1 MRKSKYMFTNKLM
14 SFAAAAL
21 LIGTVAVQG
30 ASAGSGANCPK
41 TSSKCHSKK
50 QCPSAG
56 NHMKTC
62 CIMKSAGMCSNMKNK
77 KAVTIFAPTD
87 AAWEKMPKAKR
98 EALMKN
104 HKQLHKVLAYHIVPR
119 KLTKDDLANM
129 RSAKTEEGEFVMI
142 NNKDGSIS
150 IDGAIIKGEGQ
161 NFKNATIYE
170 IDEVLVPERGK

>member
-1 MRKSKYMFTNKLM
+1 MLTKNLM

-21 LIGTVAVQG
+21 LIGTLSVQA
-30 ASAGSGANCPK
+30 ASAGSGAQC
-41 TSSKCHSKK
+41 SSKSKK
-50 QCPSAG
+50 CPSMG

-62 CIMKSAGMCSNMKNK
+62 CIMKKAGMCGTMKNK

-119 KLTKDDLANM
+119 KLTKDDLQAM

-142 NNKDGSIS
+142 NNKDGSVL
-150 IDGAIIKGEGQ
+150 IDGAIVQGEGQ
-161 NFKNATIYE
+161 NFRNATIYE

>member
-1 MRKSKYMFTNKLM
+1 MLTKNLL

-21 LIGTVAVQG
+21 LIGTVSVQG
-30 ASAGSGANCPK
+30 ASAGKGAH
-41 TSSKCHSKK
+41 CHKGQTCSSKK

-62 CIMKSAGMCSNMKNK
+62 CIMKKAGMCSTMKNK

-104 HKQLHKVLAYHIVPR
+104 GKQLHKVLAYHIVPR
-119 KLTKDDLANM
+119 KLTKDDLAGM
-129 RSAKTEEGEFVMI
+129 RSAKTTEGEFVMI

-150 IDGAIIKGEGQ
+150 IDGAIIQGEGQ

-170 IDEVLVPERGK
+170 IDEVLSPERGK

>member
-1 MRKSKYMFTNKLM
+1 MFTKNLM

-21 LIGTVAVQG
+21 LIGTVSVQG
-30 ASAGSGANCPK
+30 ASAGSGAQCTK
-41 TSSKCHSKK
+41 SKK
-50 QCPSAG
+50 CPSVG
-56 NHMKTC
+56 NHAKTC
-62 CIMKSAGMCSNMKNK
+62 CVMKKAGMCYTVKGK

-87 AAWEKMPKAKR
+87 AAWEKMPKTKR

-119 KLTKDDLANM
+119 KLSKDDLANM

-142 NNKDGSIS
+142 NNKDGTIS
-150 IDGAIIKGEGQ
+150 IDGAIIQGEGK

>member
-1 MRKSKYMFTNKLM
+1 MFTKNLM

-21 LIGTVAVQG
+21 LIGTVSVQG
-30 ASAGSGANCPK
+30 ASAGSGAQCTK
-41 TSSKCHSKK
+41 SKK
-50 QCPSAG
+50 QCPSVG

-62 CIMKSAGMCSNMKNK
+62 CIMKKAGMCSTMKNT

-98 EALMKN
+98 EALMKD

-119 KLTKDDLANM
+119 KLTKDDLGGM
-129 RSAKTEEGEFVMI
+129 RAAKTTEGEFVMI

-150 IDGAIIKGEGQ
+150 IDGAIIQGDGQ
-161 NFKNATIYE
+161 KFKNATIYE
-170 IDEVLVPERGK
+170 IDEVLMPERGR